1 MFRLEC
7 SRTKCR
13 FYAAGEICGGWRCA
27 SIAMKNYV
35 AAWALAVIWTSDHH
49 VAKNWR
55 PVAQCRHLWNMTVA
69 IPTLHSASFDKI
81 DLWNRGRPVITFKK
95 NNNKIS
101 RMKSVGRQDHTTI
114 CCWWHLTPFC
124 LSFVWLLRVIYWC
137 LVSTPRLFILLVWF

>member
-1 MFRLEC
+1 MFRLER

-35 AAWALAVIWTSDHH
+35 AASALAVIWTSNHH

-69 IPTLHSASFDKI
+69 IPTLYSALFDKI
-81 DLWNRGRPVITFKK
+81 DLWNRGWPVITFKNIYIYK
-95 NNNKIS
+95 QS
-101 RMKSVGRQDHTTI
+101 TRMKLVGRQGYPKI
-114 CCWWHLTPFC
+114 CCWWHLTPFR
-124 LSFVWLLRVIYWC
+124 LSFVWLLRVI
-137 LVSTPRLFILLVWF
+137 LLSTPRLFILLVWF